1 MPFIKKSSGSSDEA
15 ISKKQNTKRSWPVR
29 NLEARKYIASPLEI
43 FVSTWWIIRSSFQQ
57 NHPKARYFK
66 QSREGPGDES
76 CVAIFDSVSTW
87 RTWTLIIRCFSVH
100 ELSWRKQGLYNMRL
114 WLLSNIGFFSLLD
127 CSYCHFV
134 GARGLMASKWRGI
147 LQSSQVSL
155 VIFCS
160 YNNRN
165 AMGLWSYLKWVAVG
179 TCTQM
184 LIVDHSGSTEFF

>member
-1 MPFIKKSSGSSDEA
+1 MKPSQKNKTRNDHGLWETWKPVNILHLLWKYFNMMI
-15 ISKKQNTKRSWPVR
+15 NTLQFPAKW
-29 NLEARKYIASPLEI
+29 
-43 FVSTWWIIRSSFQQ
+43 
-57 NHPKARYFK
+57 RYFK
-66 QSREGPGDES
+66 QSREDPGDEN

-165 AMGLWSYLKWVAVG
+165 ATGLWSYLKWVAVG
-179 TCTQM
+179 MCTQM
-184 LIVDHSGSTEFF
+184 LIVDHSGSVEFV